1 MAKITTTDSVR
12 NATLS
17 EDERLVL
24 IELFGSHSIE
34 KLEVPVQ
41 VLPKLIELST
51 IALKKTMEDNNLNIR
66 EHPFETKWVEVTET
80 GKDAGTILSVTFG
93 RHSEISF
100 SLDESIAV
108 LLRDALI
115 FRFGS
120 PSGKKPARS
129 H

>member
-1 MAKITTTDSVR
+1 MAKISTTDSVR

-24 IELFGSHSIE
+24 IELFGSDSVE

-100 SLDESIAV
+100 SLDDSIAV

>member
-1 MAKITTTDSVR
+1 MAKISTTDSVR

-24 IELFGSHSIE
+24 IELFGSDSIE
-34 KLEVPVQ
+34 NFEVPVQ

-100 SLDESIAV
+100 SLDDSIAV

>member
-1 MAKITTTDSVR
+1 MAKISTTDSVR

-24 IELFGSHSIE
+24 IELFGSDSIE

-41 VLPKLIELST
+41 ALPKLIELST

-100 SLDESIAV
+100 SLDDSIAV